1 MENSKKKRNLC
12 AIATFNPV
20 QFNVIYIA
28 SRRFIRN
35 VIYYFKLMQYLHE
48 MYNWLLF
55 YEAKSHIHCFPSFIM
70 CGQHWFISIH
80 HKRSVPVTQ
89 IRSDPDVHKIAFRI
103 SLLSQKKKKN
113 SLKKKTKQPNPQEFV
128 TFTLFPEQ
136 HWIKSWLMCLC
147 LRWRVYTCY
156 KNPERTGRIWQLLC
170 FCINLQ

>member
-103 SLLSQKKKKN
+103 SLLSQKKKKK
-113 SLKKKTKQPNPQEFV
+113 SLKKKNKTAKSSRICDVHFVSRATLNKIMTHVFVPQVES
-128 TFTLFPEQ
+128 LHMLQ
-136 HWIKSWLMCLC
+136 KS
-147 LRWRVYTCY
+147 RENR
-156 KNPERTGRIWQLLC
+156 
-170 FCINLQ
+170 